1 MKILITGGAGYIGS
15 HTCKL
20 LKNKNYKILVFDNFS
35 SGSKKFVKWS
45 KFIKGDVRNFKEIN
59 NVIKNFRPKA
69 IIHFASCISVAES
82 KIEPKKYFENN
93 FIGTVNLLEAMKKN
107 KVKNIIFSSTA
118 ALYGYPKSKTISE
131 TDETKPINP
140 YGFSKL
146 YAEQAIEKYSDQF
159 DINYAIL
166 RYFNAAGADKDCEI
180 GEDHSPETHLIP
192 LLINAAIN
200 NKTLKVF
207 GKNFNTVDGTGV
219 RDYIH
224 VEDLASAHYLALKKI
239 LNSKK
244 SFKINLGTEK
254 GYSVN
259 QIIKMAEKIFK
270 CKIKKKYFPRRPG
283 DTAKLVSSSRK
294 AKKILGWTAKKSQ
307 LSNILLTAY
316 KWHYKIRK
324 NKRTHLIK

>member
-1 MKILITGGAGYIGS
+1 MDIVLGSSGFIGS
-15 HTCKL
+15 NLVKYLSAKYGKNSIIRISKSKKGLKTKKNFYEIDLKDRKKL
-20 LKNKNYKILVFDNFS
+20 INLKLKDINKVYICAGVSKTFIKKKLEGKKQIEDNKNILKNIILF
-35 SGSKKFVKWS
+35 
-45 KFIKGDVRNFKEIN
+45 
-59 NVIKNFRPKA
+59 
-69 IIHFASCISVAES
+69 C
-82 KIEPKKYFENN
+82 
-93 FIGTVNLLEAMKKN
+93 KKN

-166 RYFNAAGADKDCEI
+166 RYFNAVGADKDCEI

>member
-1 MKILITGGAGYIGS
+1 MDIVLGSSGFIGS
-15 HTCKL
+15 NLAKYLSTKYGKNSIIRISKSKKGLKTKKNFYEIDLKDRKKL
-20 LKNKNYKILVFDNFS
+20 INLKLKDINKVYICAGVSKTFIKRKLEGKKQIEDNKNILKNIILF
-35 SGSKKFVKWS
+35 
-45 KFIKGDVRNFKEIN
+45 
-59 NVIKNFRPKA
+59 
-69 IIHFASCISVAES
+69 C
-82 KIEPKKYFENN
+82 
-93 FIGTVNLLEAMKKN
+93 KKN